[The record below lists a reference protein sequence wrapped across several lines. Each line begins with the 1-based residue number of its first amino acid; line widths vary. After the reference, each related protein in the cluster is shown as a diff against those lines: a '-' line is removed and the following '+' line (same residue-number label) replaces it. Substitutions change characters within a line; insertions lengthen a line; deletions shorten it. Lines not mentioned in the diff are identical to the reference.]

1 MKPRWRLAPAEHVVG
16 SHVDVQELQ
25 KFTECQHDRTHR
37 IYNEFTSTG
46 GVQVFYNVLL
56 NN

>member
-25 KFTECQHDRTHR
+25 KFTERQYGRTYR
-37 IYNEFTSTG
+37 IYNEFTATG
-46 GVQVFYNVLL
+46 GFQVF
-56 NN
+56 